1 MLKIISIF
9 LLVLMQFSLS
19 VALAAQID
27 EASEA
32 KRHKLPMQRFMVYV
46 EKAGDYSL
54 DILVKRKYPYIENMS
69 EEYSKLY
76 REEKNKIQKLIEK
89 MTGIIIVYDFST
101 REKVLEYKLPFSPE
115 NTKGFCCGQ
124 FCWGVGGEYWDGL
137 TLSGGKVKSV
147 GNYMIYSELYTSD
160 KSYDEYV
167 LTFIAAHGFK

>member
-9 LLVLMQFSLS
+9 WLVLMQLFLS
-19 VALAAQID
+19 VAHAAQID

-46 EKAGDYSL
+46 EKPGDYSL
-54 DILVKRKYPYIENMS
+54 DILVKRKYPYIKNPS
-69 EEYSKLY
+69 VEYSRLSY
-76 REEKNKIQKLIEK
+76 EVGSKILKFIKK
-89 MTGIIIVYDFST
+89 MSGVIVVYDFSS
-101 REKVLEYKLPFSPE
+101 REKILEYKLPFLSE
-115 NTKGFCCGQ
+115 NIKDFRCCEFYSG
-124 FCWGVGGEYWDGL
+124 GSGEYWEGL
-137 TLSGGKVKSV
+137 TLSGGKMKNI